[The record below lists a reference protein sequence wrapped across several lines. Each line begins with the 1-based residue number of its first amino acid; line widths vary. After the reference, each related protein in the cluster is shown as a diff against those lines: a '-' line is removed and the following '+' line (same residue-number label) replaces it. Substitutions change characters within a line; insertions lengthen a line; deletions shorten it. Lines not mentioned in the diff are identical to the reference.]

1 MRGEVTVE
9 KLWRFI
15 EALGNAA
22 KGSGRVYL
30 TGAATALI
38 EGWRTM
44 SVDLDLKLD
53 PEPPGVFEAIARLK
67 DELDIS
73 IELAAPDDFVPAL
86 PGWQDRSRF
95 VATHGP
101 VSFYEY
107 DPYGQILAKIAR
119 GHDRDQLDVRQYLER
134 GLVEPAKFR
143 ELYAQIVPQ
152 LIRYP
157 RIDQAILEKRI
168 DRALARP

>member
-1 MRGEVTVE
+1 EADGARAAGEGPGGRVVPDRLRGGWRLGSHLGTTQTMRGEGTVE
-9 KLWRFI
+9 KLRRFI

-22 KGSGRVYL
+22 RGPGRGYL

-67 DELDIS
+67 DEQDIS
-73 IELAAPDDFVPAL
+73 VELAAPDDFVPAL

-107 DPYGQILAKIAR
+107 DPYGQVLAKIAR
-119 GHDRDQLDVRQYLER
+119 GH
-134 GLVEPAKFR
+134 
-143 ELYAQIVPQ
+143 
-152 LIRYP
+152 
-157 RIDQAILEKRI
+157 
-168 DRALARP
+168 